1 MKCHPS
7 AAWLRTTVEVEVAEM
22 PAIDAGIRTTV
33 PGPESSGSS
42 EPSDASLMV
51 AVGRFDE
58 GALAEIY
65 ERHGGA
71 VFALARRLIKSR
83 ELADEVTQEVFL
95 RLWNRPERFDP
106 ERGALRSFL
115 MADTHGRSI
124 DLLRS
129 ELSRRD
135 RERKEH
141 VMEVKPVVDV
151 ESEVW
156 TNVAS
161 EEVRSAVAGLTEGER
176 KAIELAYF
184 GGYTYR
190 QVAEALGEPEGT
202 IKSRIRTGLKRL
214 KGQLSAVGVVP

>member
-1 MKCHPS
+1 MITLDREVTKTPLPTQQPS
-7 AAWLRTTVEVEVAEM
+7 GTPSL
-22 PAIDAGIRTTV
+22 
-33 PGPESSGSS
+33 

-65 ERHGGA
+65 ERHGKA

-106 ERGALRSFL
+106 ARGALRSFL

-141 VMEVKPVVDV
+141 VMAVKETVDI

-156 TNVAS
+156 SNVAS
-161 EEVRSAVAGLTEGER
+161 EEVRVAVAALSDGER

-184 GGYTYR
+184 RGFTYR

-202 IKSRIRTGLKRL
+202 VKSRIRSGLKRL
-214 KGQLSAVGVVP
+214 KGQLTAVGVMP